1 MTAAPRSPVRS
12 IAVTVLALKG
22 HDLGNWLLL
31 EREKG
36 HSYRTI
42 ARHLADFTTGLID
55 VTDVTI
61 AKWVAD
67 ATPTKKGPA

>member
-12 IAVTVLALKG
+12 IAETVLTLQGRELAG
-22 HDLGNWLLL
+22 WLLDQ
-31 EREKG
+31 RAAS

-42 ARHLADFTTGLID
+42 ARHLTDLTDGLID

-67 ATPTKKGPA
+67 ATPTTKGPA